1 MFNLFKSPPTL
12 STPNDRLQFFF
23 LVVIRISL
31 IVAVIW
37 AGVVQDWENFGMS
50 LLAFGSTY
58 VPTFLERRYQVYLPI
73 EFHLV
78 IVGFLYG
85 SLFLGEVVHAYDRF
99 FWWDVMLHLSS
110 GVVLGFVGFLILY
123 VLHVQKR
130 LKMTPGLIAFF
141 SFCVALAGGAMW
153 EIVEF
158 LIDQIFGA
166 NMQKSNMDTM
176 KDLVVDAAGAIGIVL
191 AGRSYLIKAHRSP
204 LARFV
209 NNFVAL
215 NPQLFRP
222 KRQMRKKHS
231 TNK

>member
-1 MFNLFKSPPTL
+1 MFNLFKSRPTL
-12 STPNDRLQFFF
+12 LTPNDRLQFIL
-23 LVVIRISL
+23 LVLIRISL
-31 IVAVIW
+31 VVAILW
-37 AGVVQDWENFGMS
+37 AGIVQDWENFGMS
-50 LLAFGSTY
+50 LLAYASTY
-58 VPTFLERRYQVYLPI
+58 VPTFLERRYRVYLPI

-85 SLFLGEVVHAYDRF
+85 SLFLGEVGKAYDRF

-130 LKMTPGLIAFF
+130 LRMTPTLIAFF
-141 SFCVALAGGAMW
+141 SFCVALAGGAVW

-158 LIDQIFGA
+158 SIDQIFGTD
-166 NMQKSNMDTM
+166 MQKSNIDTM
-176 KDLVVDAAGAIGIVL
+176 KDLIVDAVGAIGIVI
-191 AGRSYLIKAHRSP
+191 AGHSYLKKAHHSP

-215 NPQLFRP
+215 NPQLFRA
-222 KRQMRKKHS
+222 KRRLQKERTS
-231 TNK
+231 NK